1 MQTQILSTSLIHEM
15 VQPLLDTRANLEAT
29 NMLSTP
35 GWPSDIDVLCF
46 RGKHFRL
53 VCIRNEKH
61 VQHVNIKQT
70 KMANNQGRKQVII
83 VKSVICMSVKIV
95 LKNFIPVVKY
105 NICLMLKKK
114 NDWICWKVWLRCSKS
129 SWVLL

>member
-1 MQTQILSTSLIHEM
+1 M

-35 GWPSDIDVLCF
+35 GRPSDIDVLCL

-53 VCIRNEKH
+53 VCIQNEKH

-114 NDWICWKVWLRCSKS
+114 ND
-129 SWVLL
+129 